1 MDPIQETY
9 HFCSGYSGLWKDCPK
24 VNPDMVAAANHAV
37 VGAVLLVIIVI
48 GVFLVGVAMLMI
60 FSDDN

>member
-1 MDPIQETY
+1 
-9 HFCSGYSGLWKDCPK
+9 
-24 VNPDMVAAANHAV
+24 MVAAANHAV